1 MLQFASLTNRSTRFG
16 WLSAIVRMAGVA
28 AVVTMI
34 WSQAVAA
41 NPKKPPKEAPKEAAK
56 PTPTSTPAPRL
67 PTDLNQASMRVKAL
81 DELYELD
88 LSVDQLKKLRA
99 LAAGAASTK
108 VGAPPKGTDKLVSTL
123 QDFQLALLQC
133 TDDKQIDE
141 LRNKVATLT
150 SDDDVVA
157 LDDSVEITTAA
168 RGKAADVLKQLTA
181 SQIAAF
187 LAAHA
192 DEVGD
197 PGEMMVGAINQM
209 LALRAAPRATLLGKK
224 ADAPDS
230 AQDNANE
237 AADLVRDTSTEVGEL
252 VAGLDEARAKSVTDD
267 VAKWLNTHS
276 SMKDEEFVAKRKT
289 LAESARTVVGNIHPM
304 RVLDNWLEHR
314 MATLL
319 SNPQLPAAIDA
330 IIQFKQL
337 EE

>member
-41 NPKKPPKEAPKEAAK
+41 NPKKPPKEAPNEAAK

-123 QDFQLALLQC
+123 QDFQLALLQR

-150 SDDDVVA
+150 SDDDVA

-209 LALRAAPRATLLGKK
+209 LALRAGAEG
-224 ADAPDS
+224 DA
-230 AQDNANE
+230 A
-237 AADLVRDTSTEVGEL
+237 GEK
-252 VAGLDEARAKSVTDD
+252 GR
-267 VAKWLNTHS
+267 
-276 SMKDEEFVAKRKT
+276 R
-289 LAESARTVVGNIHPM
+289 P
-304 RVLDNWLEHR
+304 
-314 MATLL
+314 
-319 SNPQLPAAIDA
+319 
-330 IIQFKQL
+330 
-337 EE
+337 